1 MAVTLSDTARVSEVG
16 VARTAAR
23 PALAQLR
30 EATGRVVGSVFY
42 GTMLKM
48 MRESSL
54 KSPIGHGGR
63 GEEAFAG
70 QLDGIWAERLGGASH
85 RGLSEVL
92 YRHLEKQQRRMDGMS
107 RDAGGAGT

>member
-1 MAVTLSDTARVSEVG
+1 VSEVG
-16 VARTAAR
+16 VARTGAR

-30 EATGRVVGSVFY
+30 EAAGRVVGSVFY

-70 QLDGIWAERLGGASH
+70 QLDGIWAERLGEASH

-92 YRHLEKQQRRMDGMS
+92 YQHLEKQQRRMDGMIS
-107 RDAGGAGT
+107 DGKGTGT

>member
-1 MAVTLSDTARVSEVG
+1 VPLNDATRMSEIG
-16 VARTAAR
+16 VARSTAR
-23 PALAQLR
+23 PALGQLR

-54 KSPIGHGGR
+54 KSQIGHGGR

-70 QLDGIWAERLGGASH
+70 QLDGIWAERLGEASH
-85 RGLSEVL
+85 RGLGEVL
-92 YRHLEKQQRRMDGMS
+92 YRHLERQQRLMD
-107 RDAGGAGT
+107 AVNGAKGDGA

>member
-1 MAVTLSDTARVSEVG
+1 MAVSVSGTSALGELGTARTSVR
-16 VARTAAR
+16 ATRD
-23 PALAQLR
+23 QLR

-54 KSPIGHGGR
+54 KTSIGHGGR

-70 QLDGIWAERLGGASH
+70 QLDGIMAERLGNATK
-85 RGLSEVL
+85 RGLGEAL
-92 YRHLEKQQRRMDGMS
+92 YQRLARQQALMDSSNKRMGVQ
-107 RDAGGAGT
+107 G

>member
-1 MAVTLSDTARVSEVG
+1 MSVTPSDTFRIGELG

-30 EATGRVVGSVFY
+30 EVTGRVVGSVFY
-42 GTMLKM
+42 GAMLKM

-70 QLDGIWAERLGGASH
+70 QLDGVLAERLGEASK
-85 RGLSEVL
+85 RGLGEVL
-92 YRHLEKQQRRMDGMS
+92 YRHLEKQQRLMDVFVGNA
-107 RDAGGAGT
+107 RGTEA